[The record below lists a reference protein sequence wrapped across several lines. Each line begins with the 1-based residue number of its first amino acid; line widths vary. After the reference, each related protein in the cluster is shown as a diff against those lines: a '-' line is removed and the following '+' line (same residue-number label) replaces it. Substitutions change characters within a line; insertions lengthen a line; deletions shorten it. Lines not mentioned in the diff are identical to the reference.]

1 MVACHF
7 TTPSISVY
15 KPIRFFERTV
25 TISLINKICDI
36 CHNNYTLRY
45 LYARVG
51 VTDKN
56 KLEVFSSKWE
66 LSEKNKKRIKI
77 NKLEGT

>member
-1 MVACHF
+1 
-7 TTPSISVY
+7 
-15 KPIRFFERTV
+15 
-25 TISLINKICDI
+25 
-36 CHNNYTLRY
+36 
-45 LYARVG
+45 VG